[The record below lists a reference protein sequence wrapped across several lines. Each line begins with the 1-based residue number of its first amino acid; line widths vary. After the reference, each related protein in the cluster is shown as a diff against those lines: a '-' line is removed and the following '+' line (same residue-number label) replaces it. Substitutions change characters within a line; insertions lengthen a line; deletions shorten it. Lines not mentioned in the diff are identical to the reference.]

1 MPLSYDLTTFQ
12 ILGQK
17 SVKFLGGFLENLK
30 FPKDILK
37 LSDLYLSSAVFSFN
51 TDQSFELIFYISL
64 WSLSFFFL
72 THTQGQTAFCVSK
85 NPKHVIGPRDRSQ
98 TTLTKVWLLHIYHL
112 PPCVDIFYGINVD
125 KMCTFLNHLLTL
137 SCKRSL

>member
-1 MPLSYDLTTFQ
+1 MRMWFTATCSIFRYLFLSMYC
-12 ILGQK
+12 K
-17 SVKFLGGFLENLK
+17 SIFLFYFLLQC
-30 FPKDILK
+30 
-37 LSDLYLSSAVFSFN
+37 SYLSSAVFSFN

-72 THTQGQTAFCVSK
+72 THTQGHMAFCVSK

-137 SCKRSL
+137 SCKRSLWKTPT